1 MFCKK
6 WLSLFLIFVLCFSF
20 LQVPALA
27 VTSDGTGNT
36 SDNMLQPGSIQL
48 SGDQASES
56 YSEPSSDH
64 AQESPVDTTTLPTAD
79 PTPGPE
85 DASNP
90 EPTSAPDSESVS
102 APAPAPTGA

>member
-64 AQESPVDTTTLPTAD
+64 VQESPVETTPLPTAD
-79 PTPGPE
+79 PAPL
-85 DASNP
+85 
-90 EPTSAPDSESVS
+90 SATGISSS
-102 APAPAPTGA
+102 GRAPTAHRTAIRPDCAR